1 MDILYRVARA
11 GFFISMGILILIDV
25 PISPILGYV
34 FLIVGGMFVA
44 NSLLS
49 LLMHIGRR

>member
-1 MDILYRVARA
+1 MDILYRVTRA

-34 FLIVGGMFVA
+34 FLVVGGMFVV
-44 NSLLS
+44 NSLL
-49 LLMHIGRR
+49 LLLRHFNRR